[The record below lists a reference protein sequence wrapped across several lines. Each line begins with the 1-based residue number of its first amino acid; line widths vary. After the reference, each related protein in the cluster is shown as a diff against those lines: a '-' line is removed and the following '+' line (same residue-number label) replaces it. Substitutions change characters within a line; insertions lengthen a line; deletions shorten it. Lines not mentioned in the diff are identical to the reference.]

1 MPFIILSFV
10 LFLTIGFSTFYASMT
25 VNNASAFVVPHADI
39 RISGFSQSSV
49 EGSGSSSGNHY
60 TINNLYSTL
69 VLGSSTSKVTYEVE
83 VTNIGQV
90 EMGILSITGLT
101 NNIKMTTSSYN
112 VGDKLCGANRC
123 SNGAVATF
131 YLTLEYEDPSLYNGS
146 NNTFDLDLTVTFSEA
161 FDITYTG
168 LTSTTGL
175 TTSILAGGSK
185 NIGFDANTGIP
196 SSVSVTGAT
205 SSYSSPVLSL
215 SNPTGNVTVTCT
227 ISSGSGSGP
236 PNGTVVT
243 NNPDGSTT
251 TISYDSNGDPSEE
264 VTEST
269 DNSGNVTTEEFTYV
283 NGEPVKTGYNIDS
296 TGSSDKIQTSNTGI
310 DTGVIAFDGNDFVVT
325 LEAEYTLSNFSQS
338 KTNPIINIS
347 VSKDGVVNG
356 ILLTGLFNYGGS
368 AYNESGTSISSSS
381 TNQYLKFRFARYNG
395 GTITGYDYYHKNGT
409 NAFYT
414 SRFVTR
420 STTFTF
426 TIIIRYNSQSK
437 TFSSEIYYG

>member
-1 MPFIILSFV
+1 MIFLKKFTKFMPFIILSFV

-69 VLGSSTSKVTYEVE
+69 VLGSSSSKVTYEVE

-90 EMGILSITGLT
+90 EMGILSITGLP

-227 ISSGSGSGP
+227 ISSNSNFATKIIDLAATGTGGNENNDNIITVSGG
-236 PNGTVVT
+236 
-243 NNPDGSTT
+243 NNCTYTFAYDRTSENNLRYVGKNPCNYVSIGNTSWRIIGVFNDTLIEGESTIRPLVKLILASDYGSTT
-251 TISYDSNGDPSEE
+251 LWN
-264 VTEST
+264 
-269 DNSGNVTTEEFTYV
+269 
-283 NGEPVKTGYNIDS
+283 
-296 TGSSDKIQTSNTGI
+296 
-310 DTGVIAFDGNDFVVT
+310 
-325 LEAEYTLSNFSQS
+325 
-338 KTNPIINIS
+338 
-347 VSKDGVVNG
+347 
-356 ILLTGLFNYGGS
+356 
-368 AYNESGTSISSSS
+368 S
-381 TNQYLKFRFARYNG
+381 TNSNNWATSSLYTTLNSTFYPTIPSDTNSNSYVAR
-395 GTITGYDYYHKNGT
+395 
-409 NAFYT
+409 
-414 SRFVTR
+414 VM
-420 STTFTF
+420 
-426 TIIIRYNSQSK
+426 
-437 TFSSEIYYG
+437 